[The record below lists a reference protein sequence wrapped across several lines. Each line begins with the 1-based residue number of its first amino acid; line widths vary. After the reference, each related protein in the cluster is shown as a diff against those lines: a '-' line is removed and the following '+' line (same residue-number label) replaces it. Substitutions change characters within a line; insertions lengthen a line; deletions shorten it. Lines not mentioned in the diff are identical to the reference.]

1 MGEELTTDPA
11 LDYLRDGRMTPMTM
25 TEPTATTIRIAFL
38 PIEGGSGAWD
48 G

>member
-1 MGEELTTDPA
+1 MGEELTIDPA
-11 LDYLRDGRMTPMTM
+11 LDYLGDGRMTPMTT
-25 TEPTATTIRIAFL
+25 TEPTTTTIRIAFL